1 MNLLKSASFAIGA
14 AFVFAAPL
22 ALAQSE
28 PAPGPQAETVAPA
41 EPAAPI
47 APAAAPAAPAAEA
60 AAAGPAQAEPSRACR
75 TRKSAGEA
83 CACLSAPEEI
93 GAVETPSDGPAM
105 CVVRPAAA
113 Q

>member
-28 PAPGPQAETVAPA
+28 PAPAPQSQTAAPTEPAAPVAPAA
-41 EPAAPI
+41 EPAAP
-47 APAAAPAAPAAEA
+47 AAAT
-60 AAAGPAQAEPSRACR
+60 PAQVEPSRTCR
-75 TRKSAGEA
+75 TRKSEGEA
-83 CACLSAPEEI
+83 CACLSAPDEI
-93 GAVETPSDGPAM
+93 GAVETSPEGQAM